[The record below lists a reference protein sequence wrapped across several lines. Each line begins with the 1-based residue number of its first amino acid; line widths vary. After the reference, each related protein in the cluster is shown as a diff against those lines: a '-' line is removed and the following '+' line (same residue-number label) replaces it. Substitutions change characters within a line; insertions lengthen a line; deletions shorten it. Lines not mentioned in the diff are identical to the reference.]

1 MSDGTETRTRS
12 QLLDDVGLDDRP
24 RVLLIWQGG
33 STSLALPADATTLSV
48 GRSKTADLRVEHP
61 SVSRQHV
68 TLHAA
73 AAEPDGERRL
83 VVQDHGS
90 SNGTRVNGR
99 RMKANAQQAI
109 APGDVVELGGA
120 MLIVQRPGVMA
131 PGVAMLPSSADRPSR
146 RGRAEG
152 AVVLGSASMQR
163 LYRMIDM
170 VAESRI
176 HVLLRGETGVGKE
189 VAAQAVHRRSPRAE
203 SPFVALNCA
212 SLPENLLESELFG
225 YQRGAFTGADRDKP
239 GLIESASGGTL
250 LLDEVGELPL
260 ATQAKLLRVIEEREL
275 RRLGSLEPRAV
286 DVRFVSATNRDLEQ
300 MVAEGRF
307 RRDLFYR
314 LNGIKLEIPPLRE
327 RQDDIVPLAE
337 RFLTNASGE
346 HGWPIPPLT
355 DGARRTLLAHAWPGN
370 IRELKNVIE
379 RALVMS
385 QGAAIEAERL
395 AIDGVTVAAAEA
407 AGEHVGSGDDLK
419 SELAA
424 IEKQRIIDA
433 LEQTGGNQT
442 RAAELLGMSRRTFVK
457 RLDEYG
463 VPRPRKR

>member
-33 STSLALPADATTLSV
+33 STSLALPMEATTLSV
-48 GRSKTADLRVEHP
+48 GRSKAADLRVEHP

-68 TLHAA
+68 TLHVGAPA
-73 AAEPDGERRL
+73 DDGERRL
-83 VVQDHGS
+83 VVEDHGS

-99 RMKANAQQAI
+99 RMKAKAQLAI

-131 PGVAMLPSSADRPSR
+131 PGVAMIPERSAPKERDD
-146 RGRAEG
+146 
-152 AVVLGSASMQR
+152 VVLASASMQR

-170 VAESRI
+170 VAQSRI

-189 VAAQAVHRRSPRAE
+189 VAAQAVHRRSPRGDA
-203 SPFVALNCA
+203 PFVALNCA

-225 YQRGAFTGADRDKP
+225 FQRGAFTGADRDKP
-239 GLIESASGGTL
+239 GLIEGASGGTL

-260 ATQAKLLRVIEEREL
+260 STQAKLLRVIEAREL

-286 DVRFVSATNRDLEQ
+286 DVRFVSATNRDLER

-314 LNGIKLEIPPLRE
+314 LNGIKLEIPALRE
-327 RQDDIVPLAE
+327 RLDDIVPLAE
-337 RFLTNASGE
+337 RFLANAARE
-346 HGWPIPPLT
+346 HGWSAPPVAEEAE
-355 DGARRTLLAHAWPGN
+355 GALLNHAWPGN
-370 IRELKNVIE
+370 IRELKNVME

-385 QGAAIEAERL
+385 QGATIEVQHL
-395 AIDGVTVAAAEA
+395 ALEGAASDPPRRDAPSHA
-407 AGEHVGSGDDLK
+407 SPGDDLK